1 MFGEPAKYGSTP
13 IGSLQIPGQYLFVLS
28 ECVDDFRIERKQWLA
43 SIDDSAILA
52 TCAETFVSF
61 NLFQKLALRAAK
73 MSNNPALGFSV
84 GQRLTLASHG
94 VLGYALMLC
103 SNLLDAAT
111 IIEKY
116 ISIRMPLIRCE
127 TSFQGDEFVITFEE
141 HSALLE
147 EMRILLLD
155 GLLLTVK
162 TSIAQLVPSIQ
173 DRLTIC
179 FPSTA
184 HNNFPYKSLFG
195 CKLQFDCGV
204 ASIRIP
210 QELVTRNISGANI
223 PARQEAE
230 TLCKNER
237 DRQPECHSY
246 ASRIQNK
253 LLEQPGSFPNLE
265 VVASWF
271 NITQRTLHRRLL
283 SENTSYK
290 VIVQD
295 IKLSLAKTY
304 LLKSTIPI
312 KEISYFLGYEEAA
325 NFRRAFK
332 RWTGYS
338 PSDYRAQLSI
348 I

>member
-1 MFGEPAKYGSTP
+1 MDTF
-13 IGSLQIPGQYLFVLS
+13 QIPGQYLYVLS

-43 SIDDSAILA
+43 SIDDGAILD

-61 NLFQKLALRAAK
+61 SLFQRLALRAAK

-94 VLGYALMLC
+94 VLGYAIMHC

-127 TSFQGDEFVITFEE
+127 ALFQENEFVIRFEE
-141 HSALLE
+141 HSALLD

-162 TSIAQLVPSIQ
+162 TSITQLLPSIQ

-195 CKLQFDCGV
+195 CKLLFNCGI

-210 QELVTRNISGANI
+210 QELATKDISGANI

-230 TLCKNER
+230 SLCKNER
-237 DRQPECHSY
+237 DRQPDCHSY
-246 ASRIQNK
+246 SNKIQNK
-253 LLEQPGSFPNLE
+253 LLEQPGFFPNLE

-290 VIVQD
+290 LIVED
-295 IKLSLAKTY
+295 IKLSLAKSY
-304 LLKSTIPI
+304 LCKSTMPI
-312 KEISYFLGYEEAA
+312 KEISYFLGYEEPA

-332 RWTGYS
+332 RWTGCS
-338 PSDYRAQLSI
+338 PSDYRARLPVD
-348 I
+348 